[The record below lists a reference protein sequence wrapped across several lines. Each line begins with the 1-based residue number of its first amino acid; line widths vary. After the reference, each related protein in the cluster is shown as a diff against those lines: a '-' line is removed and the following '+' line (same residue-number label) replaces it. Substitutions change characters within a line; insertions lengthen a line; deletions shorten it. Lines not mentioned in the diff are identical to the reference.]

1 VLSTRALTRILD
13 QGQPADNAA
22 GELAD
27 QAIPFGSVRGDTPFR
42 VAKTK
47 RMRRLT
53 RVAATA
59 TALMMV
65 VTAALIGSPGPTARA
80 ADAKAIRVAS
90 SNVITDPGTGQP
102 TVVLSMYEDA
112 LCPYCRKFE
121 HTFGATIDKHGG
133 RRQRREYPERRAVR
147 AGPRVADPSAHRAEV
162 QHAVVG
168 ATERMREYIQA
179 LQAIW
184 HSWQTGDK
192 LDFRGEYYQHTLMT
206 PMFSPGPSPWGPPP
220 VMVAAVG
227 PKMTS
232 VAAEAADGLLVRLSA
247 WRVGVGR

>member
-1 VLSTRALTRILD
+1 
-13 QGQPADNAA
+13 
-22 GELAD
+22 
-27 QAIPFGSVRGDTPFR
+27 
-42 VAKTK
+42 
-47 RMRRLT
+47 M
-53 RVAATA
+53 
-59 TALMMV
+59 
-65 VTAALIGSPGPTARA
+65 
-80 ADAKAIRVAS
+80 
-90 SNVITDPGTGQP
+90 
-102 TVVLSMYEDA
+102 
-112 LCPYCRKFE
+112 
-121 HTFGATIDKHGG
+121 
-133 RRQRREYPERRAVR
+133 
-147 AGPRVADPSAHRAEV
+147 
-162 QHAVVG
+162 VG